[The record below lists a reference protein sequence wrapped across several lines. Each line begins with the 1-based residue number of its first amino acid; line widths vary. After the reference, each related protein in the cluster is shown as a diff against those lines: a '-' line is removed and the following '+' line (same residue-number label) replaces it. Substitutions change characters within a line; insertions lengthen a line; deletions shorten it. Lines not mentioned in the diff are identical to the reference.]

1 MKFEETKSGEKLIVG
16 GKKWKQ
22 KKKEETKDFTL
33 EKFKDEVKI
42 RTSLISLRT
51 IISQIER
58 EEMKIDGKDL
68 DEKGLVEDMWS
79 DCEEDE
85 EEQALEGCV
94 SILFRILS
102 YVFRKSKRIFP
113 RTPSFWLR
121 TALLPSPLL
130 APVH

>member
-42 RTSLISLRT
+42 RTSLIFLRT

-85 EEQALEGCV
+85 EEQDLEGC
-94 SILFRILS
+94 ILILLLILS
-102 YVFRKSKRIFP
+102 YIFRKSKRIFP

-130 APVH
+130 SPVH